1 MRTLKK
7 FDNTFYTKEIK
18 IIAGI
23 DEAGRGPVAGPVV
36 VAGVIFKKSDFI
48 EGVMDSKK
56 LKEKKLEELFYK
68 IRKKALAYSISI
80 ISHNTIDEINILQ
93 ATFKGMRE
101 VADKFSVK
109 PDLIL
114 IDGRD
119 EPLDNEKYSQ
129 KSIIKGDAKSFS
141 IAAASIIAKVTRDKI
156 MRYYDKQFPEYEFA
170 KHKGYGTKKHREMI
184 DKYGRCKIHRQS
196 FRFKDEDSKQLKLFN

>member
-1 MRTLKK
+1 MQTLIQ
-7 FDNTFYTKEIK
+7 FDNTFYTDKIK

-36 VAGVIFKKSDFI
+36 VAGVIFKKDDFI

-56 LKEKKLEELFYK
+56 LKEKKLEELYYK
-68 IRKKALAYSISI
+68 IRKKALNYSISI
-80 ISHNTIDEINILQ
+80 ISHKTIDEINILQ

-101 VADKFSVK
+101 VANKLKSK

-119 EPLDNEKYSQ
+119 EPLNRNKFNQ
-129 KSIIKGDAKSFS
+129 QSIIKGDAKSFS

-156 MRYYDKQFPEYEFA
+156 MRFYDKHFPEYYFA
-170 KHKGYGTKKHREMI
+170 SHKGYGTKKHRAII
-184 DKYGRCKIHRQS
+184 DKIGRCEIHRQS
-196 FRFKDEDSKQLKLFN
+196 FRFKDEDSKQLELF

>member
-1 MRTLKK
+1 MQTLIQ
-7 FDNTFYTKEIK
+7 FDNTFYTDKVK

-36 VAGVIFKKSDFI
+36 VAGVIFKKDDFI
-48 EGVMDSKK
+48 EGVMDSKR

-68 IRKKALAYSISI
+68 IRKKALNYSISI
-80 ISHNTIDEINILQ
+80 ISHKTIDEINILQ

-101 VADKFSVK
+101 VANKLKSK

-119 EPLDNEKYSQ
+119 EPLDREKFNQ

-156 MRYYDKQFPEYEFA
+156 MRSYDKQFPEYYFA
-170 KHKGYGTKKHREMI
+170 SHKGYGTKKHREVI
-184 DKYGRCKIHRQS
+184 DKIGRCEIHRQS
-196 FRFKDEDSKQLKLFN
+196 FRFKDEVSKQLELF